1 MEENK
6 KNENEKLTKEK
17 LKEIVKYLPE
27 IIRELNKPNNRC
39 RKRRGM
45 IEIDEDVI
53 AVLKIIED
61 IIEYE
66 NIEWLRKWIIELKSD
81 KTDIRLLADMPISRT
96 EYYLLKGKL
105 VDKIYSCCACK
116 GMVDY
121 EDALRERID

>member
-1 MEENK
+1 M
-6 KNENEKLTKEK
+6 
-17 LKEIVKYLPE
+17 LK
-27 IIRELNKPNNRC
+27 
-39 RKRRGM
+39 
-45 IEIDEDVI
+45 IDDDVI

-66 NIEWLRKWIIELKSD
+66 NIEWLKKWISELKSD
-81 KTDIRLLADMPISRT
+81 KTDIRLLADMPISRA

-116 GMVDY
+116 GMVMY